1 MAEKQPKK
9 IGKAEAGT
17 TEDLVV
23 FRRRFAA
30 RLRELREER
39 RLTREEVA
47 ARIGITKGHYDK
59 LERGASW
66 VADSTLEKL
75 RKTLRLDAVDFFIF
89 REANP
94 DRHGLYELL
103 RIAPEEVVLKARLL
117 VLEELRRLGV
127 VQHVAVSD
135 RPDAAVAGGKR

>member
-1 MAEKQPKK
+1 MTAKRSKKVGEQPS
-9 IGKAEAGT
+9 ASDELA
-17 TEDLVV
+17 V

-66 VADSTLEKL
+66 VADSTLENL

-89 REANP
+89 KEANP

-103 RIAPEEVVLKARLL
+103 RTAPEEVVLKARLL

-127 VQHVAVSD
+127 VPHVAAGD
-135 RPDAAVAGGKR
+135 HPGAAVGGGKR